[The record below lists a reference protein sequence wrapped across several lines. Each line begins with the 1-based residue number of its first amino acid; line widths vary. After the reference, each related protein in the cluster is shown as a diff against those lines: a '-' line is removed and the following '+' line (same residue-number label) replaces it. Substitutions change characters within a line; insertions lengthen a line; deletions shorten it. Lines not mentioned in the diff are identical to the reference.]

1 MTKHLFMMA
10 LLKHVIFTLD
20 ARFLLIISNQDSW
33 GVPLTPMVV
42 HHQISLLVGVSLLT
56 MYLTFFMWSIYSV
69 SLQ

>member
-1 MTKHLFMMA
+1 MTKQLFMMA

-42 HHQISLLVGVSLLT
+42 HQQISLLVGV
-56 MYLTFFMWSIYSV
+56 FF
-69 SLQ
+69 